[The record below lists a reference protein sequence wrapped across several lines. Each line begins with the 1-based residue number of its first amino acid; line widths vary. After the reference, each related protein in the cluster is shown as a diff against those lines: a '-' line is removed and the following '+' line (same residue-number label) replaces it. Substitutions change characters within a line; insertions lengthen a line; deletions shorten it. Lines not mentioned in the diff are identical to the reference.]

1 MLKDEVL
8 FAWWILS
15 STHGIGSIAL
25 NKIREQLPSCSA
37 LAECSAQDLIAMGL
51 KPDLAFAWQQA
62 KASRDTLNPFVLAGW
77 QKIQTR
83 CQQADSGLLL
93 PDDEFYPQALSALRD
108 APLFLF
114 YRGNPQIL
122 NEPSIAIVGSRNPPH
137 YGREQAF
144 TIAHQLV
151 ASDWHVISGL
161 AIGIDGEAHQG
172 ALNCSTGSGR
182 GKTIAVL
189 GSGLEEIYPKR
200 HQALADHIVTSGGIL
215 LSEHLP
221 DIKAL
226 AQHFPR
232 RNRIVS
238 GMSLGTLVI
247 EAAYKSG
254 SLITARLA
262 AEQGR
267 EVFALPGAVTN
278 PLSRGCHQLI
288 KEGANLI
295 ENATDIIN
303 LINSDLAIE
312 TRAASIDC
320 QPEDGQSENQADMF
334 GAPAGIASKEEPPK
348 RVASTRLPIDHQAT
362 RSTGPKLEG
371 NGKIIYQALDVVP
384 TSIDSLVNRTGLSVA
399 EIAQQ
404 LMLMELKGQVAQTPG
419 GYVRM

>member
-1 MLKDEVL
+1 MLKDEML
-8 FAWWILS
+8 FAWWTLS
-15 STHGIGSIAL
+15 STQGIGSIAL

-37 LAECSAQDLIAMGL
+37 LADCSAQDLISMGL
-51 KPDLAFAWQQA
+51 KPDLAYAWQKA
-62 KASRDTLNPFVLAGW
+62 KNSNENLNPFVLAGW
-77 QKIQTR
+77 QKIHAWCLQLD
-83 CQQADSGLLL
+83 CGVLL
-93 PDDEFYPQALSALRD
+93 PDDECYPEALAVLRD
-108 APLFLF
+108 APIFLF
-114 YRGNPQIL
+114 YRGNPQVL
-122 NEPSIAIVGSRNPPH
+122 NEPSIAIVGSRNPTH

-144 TIAHQLV
+144 TIAQNLV
-151 ASDWHVISGL
+151 TSDWHVISGL
-161 AIGIDGEAHQG
+161 AIGIDGEAHKG
-172 ALNCSTGSGR
+172 ALNGLTGIGR

-200 HQALADHIVTSGGIL
+200 HQALADHIVAGGGVL

-295 ENATDIIN
+295 ENAADIIH

-312 TRAASIDC
+312 TRSASIDR
-320 QPEDGQSENQADMF
+320 QSEDGQPEHQSDMF
-334 GAPAGIASKEEPPK
+334 GAYEGIASKEEPPK
-348 RVASTRLPIDHQAT
+348 RVASTRLPADHQVT
-362 RSTGPKLEG
+362 RNVGPKLEG

-404 LMLMELKGQVAQTPG
+404 LILMELKGHVAQTPG
-419 GYVRM
+419 GYIRV

>member
-1 MLKDEVL
+1 MLKDEL
-8 FAWWILS
+8 LLAWWLLLS
-15 STHGIGSIAL
+15 IQGIGSIAL

-37 LAECSAQDLIAMGL
+37 LAKCSAQDLISMGL
-51 KPDLAFAWQQA
+51 KPNLAFAWQQA
-62 KASRDTLNPFVLAGW
+62 KDSSDTLNPFVSAGW
-77 QKIQTR
+77 QKIHTW
-83 CQQADSGLLL
+83 CQQQGCGVLI
-93 PDDEFYPQALSALRD
+93 PDDEHYPQALAVLRD
-108 APLFLF
+108 APIFLF
-114 YRGNPQIL
+114 YRGNSQLL
-122 NEPSIAIVGSRNPPH
+122 NESSIAIVGSRNPTH

-144 TIAHQLV
+144 TIAQQLV
-151 ASDWHVISGL
+151 TSDWHVISGL
-161 AIGIDGEAHQG
+161 AIGIDGEAHKG
-172 ALNCSTGSGR
+172 ALNSLTGIGR

-189 GSGLEEIYPKR
+189 GSGLETIYPKR
-200 HQALADHIVTSGGIL
+200 HQTLADDIVASGGVL

-295 ENATDIIN
+295 ENATDIIT
-303 LINSDLAIE
+303 LINSDLALE
-312 TRAASIDC
+312 TRATG
-320 QPEDGQSENQADMF
+320 EDSPPENQHDLF
-334 GAPAGIASKEEPPK
+334 GAA
-348 RVASTRLPIDHQAT
+348 
-362 RSTGPKLEG
+362 GPKLEG
-371 NGKIIYQALDVVP
+371 STKTIYQALDVVP
-384 TSIDSLVNRTGLSVA
+384 TAIDTLVNRTGLSVA
-399 EIAQQ
+399 EVAQQ
-404 LMLMELKGQVAQTPG
+404 LILMELKGYVAQTPG
-419 GYVRM
+419 GYVRV

>member
-8 FAWWILS
+8 FAWWTLS
-15 STHGIGSIAL
+15 SIPGIGSIAL
-25 NKIREQLPSCSA
+25 NKIREQLPTSSDLINHSA
-37 LAECSAQDLIAMGL
+37 EDLIAFGL
-51 KPDLAFAWQQA
+51 KPERAHEWQRLQA
-62 KASRDTLNPFVLAGW
+62 STDQLNPFVYAGW
-77 QKIQTR
+77 QKIKHW
-83 CQQADSGLLL
+83 CQQ
-93 PDDEFYPQALSALRD
+93 PDCGVLMPDEQYYPDALSILRD
-108 APLFLF
+108 APIFLF
-114 YRGNPQIL
+114 YRGNPQLL
-122 NEPSIAIVGSRNPPH
+122 NEPSIAIVGSRNPSH

-144 TIAHQLV
+144 TIAQQLV

-161 AIGIDGEAHQG
+161 AIGIDGEAHSG
-172 ALNCSTGSGR
+172 ALNNATGLGL

-200 HQALADHIVTSGGIL
+200 HQALADQIVSAGGVL

-247 EAAYKSG
+247 EAALKSG

-267 EVFALPGAVTN
+267 EVFALPGAVSN
-278 PLSRGCHQLI
+278 PLSRGCHLLI

-295 ENATDIIN
+295 EGAGDIIA
-303 LINSDLAIE
+303 LLNSDLAVE
-312 TRAASIDC
+312 TRSAGLSQEQQQEDFFAASTASSD
-320 QPEDGQSENQADMF
+320 SEMSQAAQTSS
-334 GAPAGIASKEEPPK
+334 APKAE
-348 RVASTRLPIDHQAT
+348 
-362 RSTGPKLEG
+362 GPKLSG
-371 NGKIIYQALDVVP
+371 MSKIIYQAMDVVP
-384 TSIDSLVNRTGLSVA
+384 TSIDALVNRTGLSVA

-404 LMLMELKGQVAQTPG
+404 LMLMELKGQIVQTPG
-419 GYVRM
+419 GYVRL

>member
-8 FAWWILS
+8 FAWWTLS
-15 STHGIGSIAL
+15 SIPGIGSIAL
-25 NKIREQLPSCSA
+25 NKIREQLPNSSDLINHC
-37 LAECSAQDLIAMGL
+37 AEDLIAFGL
-51 KPDLAFAWQQA
+51 KPERAHEWQRLQA
-62 KASRDTLNPFVLAGW
+62 STDQLNPFVYAGW
-77 QKIQTR
+77 QKIKHW
-83 CQQADSGLLL
+83 CQQPDCGVLM
-93 PDDEFYPQALSALRD
+93 PDDEYYPDALSILRD
-108 APLFLF
+108 APIFLF
-114 YRGNPQIL
+114 YRGNPQLL
-122 NEPSIAIVGSRNPPH
+122 NEPSIAIVGSRNPSH

-144 TIAHQLV
+144 TIAQQLV

-161 AIGIDGEAHQG
+161 AIGIDGEAHSG
-172 ALNCSTGSGR
+172 ALNNATGLGL

-200 HQALADHIVTSGGIL
+200 HQVLADQIVSAGGVL

-247 EAAYKSG
+247 EAALKSG

-267 EVFALPGAVTN
+267 EVFALPGAVSN
-278 PLSRGCHQLI
+278 PLSRGCHLLI

-295 ENATDIIN
+295 EGAGDIIA
-303 LINSDLAIE
+303 LLNSDLAVE
-312 TRAASIDC
+312 TRSAALSQEQQQEDFFAASSTASSD
-320 QPEDGQSENQADMF
+320 SEISQTAQTSS
-334 GAPAGIASKEEPPK
+334 ASKA
-348 RVASTRLPIDHQAT
+348 V
-362 RSTGPKLEG
+362 GPKLSG
-371 NGKIIYQALDVVP
+371 MSKTIYQALDVVP
-384 TSIDSLVNRTGLSVA
+384 TSIDALVNRTGLSVA

-404 LMLMELKGQVAQTPG
+404 LMLMELKGQIAQTPG
-419 GYVRM
+419 GYVRL

>member
-8 FAWWILS
+8 FAWWTLS
-15 STHGIGSIAL
+15 SIPGIGSIAL
-25 NKIREQLPSCSA
+25 NKIREQLPNSSDLINHC
-37 LAECSAQDLIAMGL
+37 AEDLIAFGL
-51 KPDLAFAWQQA
+51 KPERAHEWQRLQA
-62 KASRDTLNPFVLAGW
+62 STDQLNPFVYAGW
-77 QKIQTR
+77 QKIKHW
-83 CQQADSGLLL
+83 CQQPDCGVLM
-93 PDDEFYPQALSALRD
+93 PDDEYYPDALSILRD
-108 APLFLF
+108 APIFLF
-114 YRGNPQIL
+114 YRGNPQLL
-122 NEPSIAIVGSRNPPH
+122 NEPSIAIVGSRNPSH

-144 TIAHQLV
+144 TIAQQLV

-161 AIGIDGEAHQG
+161 AIGIDGEAHSG
-172 ALNCSTGSGR
+172 ALNNATGLGL

-200 HQALADHIVTSGGIL
+200 HQVLADQIVSAGGVL

-247 EAAYKSG
+247 EAALKSG

-267 EVFALPGAVTN
+267 EVFALPGAVSN
-278 PLSRGCHQLI
+278 PLSRGCHLLI

-295 ENATDIIN
+295 EGAGDIIA
-303 LINSDLAIE
+303 LLNSDLAVE
-312 TRAASIDC
+312 TRSAALSQEQQQEDFFAASSTASSD
-320 QPEDGQSENQADMF
+320 SEISQAAQTSS
-334 GAPAGIASKEEPPK
+334 APKAEG
-348 RVASTRLPIDHQAT
+348 L
-362 RSTGPKLEG
+362 KLSG
-371 NGKIIYQALDVVP
+371 MSKIIYQALDVVP
-384 TSIDSLVNRTGLSVA
+384 TSIDALVNRTGLSVA

-404 LMLMELKGQVAQTPG
+404 LMLMELKGQIAQTPG
-419 GYVRM
+419 GYVRL

>member
-1 MLKDEVL
+1 MLKDEML
-8 FAWWILS
+8 FAWWSLS
-15 STHGIGSIAL
+15 SIQGIGSIAL

-37 LAECSAQDLIAMGL
+37 LAECSAQDLISMGL
-51 KPDLAFAWQQA
+51 KSDLAYIWQQ
-62 KASRDTLNPFVLAGW
+62 SRDTSETLNPFVLAGW
-77 QKIQTR
+77 QKIQTW
-83 CQQADSGLLL
+83 CQQSDCGVLM
-93 PDDEFYPQALSALRD
+93 PDDEYYPNALAALRD
-108 APLFLF
+108 GPIFLF
-114 YRGNPQIL
+114 YRGNPQLL
-122 NEPSIAIVGSRNPPH
+122 NEPSIAIVGSRNPTH

-144 TIAHQLV
+144 TIAQQLV
-151 ASDWHVISGL
+151 TSDWHVISGL
-161 AIGIDGEAHQG
+161 AIGIDGEAHKG
-172 ALNCSTGSGR
+172 ALTNSTGIGR

-200 HQALADHIVTSGGIL
+200 HQALADHIVAGGGVL

-262 AEQGR
+262 VEQGR

-312 TRAASIDC
+312 TRAAGI
-320 QPEDGQSENQADMF
+320 ENQAENQHDLF
-334 GAPAGIASKEEPPK
+334 
-348 RVASTRLPIDHQAT
+348 VASA
-362 RSTGPKLEG
+362 GPKLEG
-371 NGKIIYQALDVVP
+371 LAKTIYQALDVVP

-404 LMLMELKGQVAQTPG
+404 LILMELKGQVAQTPG
-419 GYVRM
+419 GYVRV

>member
-1 MLKDEVL
+1 
-8 FAWWILS
+8 
-15 STHGIGSIAL
+15 
-25 NKIREQLPSCSA
+25 
-37 LAECSAQDLIAMGL
+37 MGL
-51 KPDLAFAWQQA
+51 KSDLAYIWQQ
-62 KASRDTLNPFVLAGW
+62 SRDTSETLNPFVLAGW
-77 QKIQTR
+77 QKIQTW
-83 CQQADSGLLL
+83 CQQSDCGVLM
-93 PDDEFYPQALSALRD
+93 PDDEYYPNALAALRD
-108 APLFLF
+108 GPIFLF
-114 YRGNPQIL
+114 YRGNPQLL
-122 NEPSIAIVGSRNPPH
+122 NEPSIAIVGSRNPTH

-144 TIAHQLV
+144 TIAQQLV
-151 ASDWHVISGL
+151 TSDWHVISGL
-161 AIGIDGEAHQG
+161 AIGIDGEAHKG
-172 ALNCSTGSGR
+172 ALTNSTGIGR

-200 HQALADHIVTSGGIL
+200 HQALADHIVAGGGVL

-312 TRAASIDC
+312 TRAAGI
-320 QPEDGQSENQADMF
+320 ENQAENQHDLF
-334 GAPAGIASKEEPPK
+334 
-348 RVASTRLPIDHQAT
+348 VASA
-362 RSTGPKLEG
+362 GPKLEG
-371 NGKIIYQALDVVP
+371 LAKTIYQALDVVP

-404 LMLMELKGQVAQTPG
+404 LILMELKGQVAQTPG
-419 GYVRM
+419 GYVRV

>member
-8 FAWWILS
+8 LAWWSLS
-15 STHGIGSIAL
+15 SIQGIGSIAL

-37 LAECSAQDLIAMGL
+37 LAECSAQDLIAIGL
-51 KPDLAFAWQQA
+51 KPDLANIWQQA
-62 KASRDTLNPFVLAGW
+62 NASSGNLTPFVLAGW
-77 QKIQTR
+77 QKIQTW
-83 CQQADSGLLL
+83 CQQPDCGVLT
-93 PDDEFYPQALSALRD
+93 PDDEAYPKALSALRD
-108 APLFLF
+108 APILLF
-114 YRGNPQIL
+114 YRGNPRVL
-122 NEPSIAIVGSRNPPH
+122 NEPSIAIVGSRNPSY

-144 TIAHQLV
+144 TIAQQLV
-151 ASDWHVISGL
+151 TSDFHVISGL
-161 AIGIDGEAHQG
+161 AIGIDGEAHKG
-172 ALNCSTGSGR
+172 ALNKTTVGY

-200 HQALADHIVTSGGIL
+200 HQALADHIVASGGVL

-232 RNRIVS
+232 RNRLVS

-254 SLITARLA
+254 SLITARFA

-267 EVFALPGAVTN
+267 EVFALPGAVIN

-312 TRAASIDC
+312 TRVAGIDV
-320 QPEDGQSENQADMF
+320 EGQVENQHDLF
-334 GAPAGIASKEEPPK
+334 GESAG
-348 RVASTRLPIDHQAT
+348 VN
-362 RSTGPKLEG
+362 KLETKLSG
-371 NGKIIYQALDVVP
+371 IGKIVYQALDVVP
-384 TSIDSLVNRTGLSVA
+384 TSIDSLVNRTRLSVA
-399 EIAQQ
+399 EVAQQ
-404 LMLMELKGQVAQTPG
+404 LIIMELRGHVVQTPG
-419 GYVRM
+419 GYVRL

>member
-1 MLKDEVL
+1 MLKDEML
-8 FAWWILS
+8 FAWWTLS
-15 STHGIGSIAL
+15 SIPGIGSIAL
-25 NKIREQLPSCSA
+25 NKIREQLPTCSA
-37 LAECSAQDLIAMGL
+37 LVECSAQDLISFGL
-51 KPDLAFAWQQA
+51 NAERANDWQQLRV
-62 KASRDTLNPFVLAGW
+62 SSCSNNSFVLASW
-77 QKIQTR
+77 QKIQLWN
-83 CQQADSGLLL
+83 QQQNCGILM
-93 PDDEFYPQALSALRD
+93 PDDEPYPQALSTLRD

-114 YRGNPQIL
+114 YRGNPKLI
-122 NEPSIAIVGSRNPPH
+122 NEASIAIVGSRNPSH

-144 TIAHQLV
+144 TIAQQLV

-172 ALNCSTGSGR
+172 ALNNPTIIGT

-200 HQALADHIVTSGGIL
+200 HQALADHIVAAGGVL

-221 DIKAL
+221 DVKAL

-238 GMSLGTLVI
+238 GISLGTLVI

-288 KEGANLI
+288 KEGANLV
-295 ENATDIIN
+295 ENASDI
-303 LINSDLAIE
+303 LALLNSDLAIE
-312 TRAASIDC
+312 TRAGAAV
-320 QPEDGQSENQADMF
+320 NQQNLFATLTET
-334 GAPAGIASKEEPPK
+334 APAKTTPTRVVAKEPK
-348 RVASTRLPIDHQAT
+348 LNV
-362 RSTGPKLEG
+362 PKLEG
-371 NGKIIYQALDVVP
+371 SAKIIYQALDVVP
-384 TSIDSLVNRTGLSVA
+384 TSIDRLVNRTGLAVA
-399 EIAQQ
+399 EIAQH
-404 LMLMELKGQVAQTPG
+404 LILMELKGHVAQTPG
-419 GYVRM
+419 GYVRL

>member
-1 MLKDEVL
+1 MLKDELL
-8 FAWWILS
+8 FAWWLLS
-15 STHGIGSIAL
+15 STQGIGSIAL

-37 LAECSAQDLIAMGL
+37 LAECSAQHLISMGL

-62 KASRDTLNPFVLAGW
+62 KDSSNNLNSFVSAGW
-77 QKIQTR
+77 QKIHMWR
-83 CQQADSGLLL
+83 QQQDCGVLM
-93 PDDEFYPQALSALRD
+93 PDDEHYPNALAVLRD
-108 APLFLF
+108 APIFLF
-114 YRGNPQIL
+114 YRGNSQLL
-122 NEPSIAIVGSRNPPH
+122 NESSIAIVGSRNPTH

-144 TIAHQLV
+144 TIAQQLV
-151 ASDWHVISGL
+151 MSDWHVISGL
-161 AIGIDGEAHQG
+161 AIGIDGEAHKG
-172 ALNCSTGSGR
+172 ALNSLTGIGR

-189 GSGLEEIYPKR
+189 GSGLEAIYPKR
-200 HQALADHIVTSGGIL
+200 HQALADEIVAGGGVL

-288 KEGANLI
+288 KEGANLV

-303 LINSDLAIE
+303 LINSDLAVE
-312 TRAASIDC
+312 TRAAGGDN
-320 QPEDGQSENQADMF
+320 QPETQHNLFA
-334 GAPAGIASKEEPPK
+334 AVP
-348 RVASTRLPIDHQAT
+348 
-362 RSTGPKLEG
+362 GPKLEG
-371 NGKIIYQALDVVP
+371 TAKTIYQALDVIP
-384 TSIDSLVNRTGLSVA
+384 TAIDTLVNRSGLSVA
-399 EIAQQ
+399 EVAQQ
-404 LMLMELKGQVAQTPG
+404 LILMELKGYVAQTPG
-419 GYVRM
+419 GYVRV

>member
-1 MLKDEVL
+1 MLKDEML
-8 FAWWILS
+8 FAWWTLS
-15 STHGIGSIAL
+15 STPGIGSIAL
-25 NKIREQLPSCSA
+25 NKIREQLPTCSS
-37 LAECSAQDLIAMGL
+37 LATCSAQDLISMGL
-51 KPDLAFAWQQA
+51 KTNLASAWQQMRE
-62 KASRDTLNPFVLAGW
+62 SGDNLNPFVLAGW
-77 QKIQTR
+77 QKIQSW
-83 CQQADSGLLL
+83 CQQPDCGVLV
-93 PDDEFYPQALSALRD
+93 PDDEYYPQALASLRD

-114 YRGNPQIL
+114 YRGNPKIL
-122 NEPSIAIVGSRNPPH
+122 NEPSIAIVGSRNPTH

-144 TIAHQLV
+144 LIAQQLV
-151 ASDWHVISGL
+151 TSDWHVISGL

-172 ALNCSTGSGR
+172 ALLNSAGIGL

-200 HQALADHIVTSGGIL
+200 HQALANQIASSGGIL

-295 ENATDIIN
+295 ENATDIIRF
-303 LINSDLAIE
+303 IDSDLAIE
-312 TRAASIDC
+312 IREAQTLDQPANQSDLFGSPATEKSAAS
-320 QPEDGQSENQADMF
+320 QK
-334 GAPAGIASKEEPPK
+334 ASPK
-348 RVASTRLPIDHQAT
+348 RQAPRVT
-362 RSTGPKLEG
+362 EQRVIEQRAKEPKLEG
-371 NGKIIYQALDVVP
+371 ISKTIYQALDVVP
-384 TSIDSLVNRTGLSVA
+384 TSIDSLVTRTDLNVA
-399 EIAQQ
+399 EIAQH
-404 LMLMELKGQVAQTPG
+404 LILMELKGVVGQVPG
-419 GYVRM
+419 GYIRL

>member
-1 MLKDEVL
+1 MLKDELL
-8 FAWWILS
+8 FAWWTLS
-15 STHGIGSIAL
+15 SIQGIGSIAL
-25 NKIREQLPSCSA
+25 NKIREQLPHCSA
-37 LAECSAQDLIAMGL
+37 LAECSAQDLISMGL
-51 KPDLAFAWQQA
+51 KSELALAWQQS
-62 KASRDTLNPFVLAGW
+62 KTSDDNLNPFVFAGW
-77 QKIQTR
+77 QKIQTW
-83 CQQADSGLLL
+83 CQQPNCGVLL
-93 PDDEFYPQALSALRD
+93 PDDKYYPEALAALRD
-108 APLFLF
+108 APIFLF
-114 YRGNPQIL
+114 YRGNPQLL
-122 NEPSIAIVGSRNPPH
+122 NESSIAIVGSRNPTH

-144 TIAHQLV
+144 TIAQQLV
-151 ASDWHVISGL
+151 MSDWHVISGL
-161 AIGIDGEAHQG
+161 AIGIDGEAHKG
-172 ALNCSTGSGR
+172 ALNDSTGIGR

-200 HQALADHIVTSGGIL
+200 HQDLADHIVMAGGVL

-312 TRAASIDC
+312 TRAAEVES
-320 QPEDGQSENQADMF
+320 EAENQHDLF
-334 GAPAGIASKEEPPK
+334 GGSAGQKAAGSVARQVEIAQSP
-348 RVASTRLPIDHQAT
+348 VLRLEV
-362 RSTGPKLEG
+362 PKLEG
-371 NGKIIYQALDVVP
+371 LAKIIYQALDVVP
-384 TSIDSLVNRTGLSVA
+384 TSIDALVNRTGLSVA

-404 LMLMELKGQVAQTPG
+404 LILMELKGHVAQTPG
-419 GYVRM
+419 GYVRV

>member
-8 FAWWILS
+8 FAWWTLS
-15 STHGIGSIAL
+15 SIPGIGSIAL
-25 NKIREQLPSCSA
+25 NKIREQLPTSSDLINHSA
-37 LAECSAQDLIAMGL
+37 EDLIAFGL
-51 KPDLAFAWQQA
+51 KPERAHEWQRLQA
-62 KASRDTLNPFVLAGW
+62 STDQFNPFVYAGW
-77 QKIQTR
+77 KKIKHW
-83 CQQADSGLLL
+83 CQQ
-93 PDDEFYPQALSALRD
+93 PDCGVLMPDEQYYPDALSILRD
-108 APLFLF
+108 APIFLF
-114 YRGNPQIL
+114 YRGNPQLL
-122 NEPSIAIVGSRNPPH
+122 NEPSIAIVGSRNPSH

-144 TIAHQLV
+144 TIAQQLV

-161 AIGIDGEAHQG
+161 AIGIDGEAHSG
-172 ALNCSTGSGR
+172 ALNNATGLGL

-200 HQALADHIVTSGGIL
+200 HQALADQIVSAGGVL

-247 EAAYKSG
+247 EAALKSG

-267 EVFALPGAVTN
+267 EVFALPGAVSN
-278 PLSRGCHQLI
+278 PLSRGCHLLI

-295 ENATDIIN
+295 EGAGDIIA
-303 LINSDLAIE
+303 LLNSDLAVE
-312 TRAASIDC
+312 TRSAALSQEQQQEDFFAASSTASSD
-320 QPEDGQSENQADMF
+320 SEISQAAQTSS
-334 GAPAGIASKEEPPK
+334 APKAEG
-348 RVASTRLPIDHQAT
+348 L
-362 RSTGPKLEG
+362 KLSG
-371 NGKIIYQALDVVP
+371 MSKIIYQALDVVP
-384 TSIDSLVNRTGLSVA
+384 TSIDALVNRTGLSVA

-404 LMLMELKGQVAQTPG
+404 LMLMELKGQIAQTPG
-419 GYVRM
+419 GYVRL

>member
-8 FAWWILS
+8 FAWWTLS
-15 STHGIGSIAL
+15 SIPGIGSIAL
-25 NKIREQLPSCSA
+25 NKIREQLPTSSDLTNCSA
-37 LAECSAQDLIAMGL
+37 EDLIAFGL
-51 KPDLAFAWQQA
+51 KPERAYEWQRLR
-62 KASRDTLNPFVLAGW
+62 ASTDQLNPFVYAGW
-77 QKIQTR
+77 QKIKHW
-83 CQQADSGLLL
+83 CQQPDCGVLM
-93 PDDEFYPQALSALRD
+93 PDDECYPEALSILRD
-108 APLFLF
+108 APIFLF
-114 YRGNPQIL
+114 YRGNPQLL
-122 NEPSIAIVGSRNPPH
+122 NEPSIAIVGSRNPSH

-144 TIAHQLV
+144 TIAQQLV

-161 AIGIDGEAHQG
+161 AIGIDGEAHSG
-172 ALNCSTGSGR
+172 ALNNATGLGL

-200 HQALADHIVTSGGIL
+200 HQELADQIVNAGGVL

-247 EAAYKSG
+247 EAALKSG

-267 EVFALPGAVTN
+267 EVFALPGAVSN
-278 PLSRGCHQLI
+278 PLSRGCHLLI

-295 ENATDIIN
+295 EGAGDIIA
-303 LINSDLAIE
+303 LLNSDLAVE
-312 TRAASIDC
+312 TRAAGLL
-320 QPEDGQSENQADMF
+320 QEQQQEDFFAASSTASSSVSSASQSVQA
-334 GAPAGIASKEEPPK
+334 
-348 RVASTRLPIDHQAT
+348 ASTSSAPKPA
-362 RSTGPKLEG
+362 GPKLSG
-371 NGKIIYQALDVVP
+371 ISKTIYQALDVVP
-384 TSIDSLVNRTGLSVA
+384 TSIDALVNRTGLSVA

-404 LMLMELKGQVAQTPG
+404 LMLMELQGQIAQTPG
-419 GYVRM
+419 GYVRL

>member
-1 MLKDEVL
+1 MLKDELL
-8 FAWWILS
+8 FAWWLLS
-15 STHGIGSIAL
+15 STQGIGSIAL

-37 LAECSAQDLIAMGL
+37 LAECSAQHLISMGL

-62 KASRDTLNPFVLAGW
+62 KDSSNNLNSFVSAGW
-77 QKIQTR
+77 QKIHMWR
-83 CQQADSGLLL
+83 QQQDCGVLM
-93 PDDEFYPQALSALRD
+93 PDDEHYPNALAVLRD
-108 APLFLF
+108 APIFLF
-114 YRGNPQIL
+114 YRGNSQLL
-122 NEPSIAIVGSRNPPH
+122 NESSIAIVGSRNPTH

-144 TIAHQLV
+144 TIAQQLV
-151 ASDWHVISGL
+151 MSDWHVISGL
-161 AIGIDGEAHQG
+161 AIGIDGEAHKG
-172 ALNCSTGSGR
+172 ALNSLTGIGR

-189 GSGLEEIYPKR
+189 GSGLEAIYPKR
-200 HQALADHIVTSGGIL
+200 HQALADEIVAGGGVL

-288 KEGANLI
+288 KEGANLV

-303 LINSDLAIE
+303 LINSDLAVE
-312 TRAASIDC
+312 TRAAGGDN
-320 QPEDGQSENQADMF
+320 QPETQHNLFA
-334 GAPAGIASKEEPPK
+334 A
-348 RVASTRLPIDHQAT
+348 LP
-362 RSTGPKLEG
+362 GPKLEG
-371 NGKIIYQALDVVP
+371 TAKTIYQALDVIP
-384 TSIDSLVNRTGLSVA
+384 TAIDTLVNRSGLSVA
-399 EIAQQ
+399 EVAQQ
-404 LMLMELKGQVAQTPG
+404 LILMELKGYVAQTPG
-419 GYVRM
+419 GYVRV

>member
-8 FAWWILS
+8 FAWWTLS
-15 STHGIGSIAL
+15 SIPGIGSIAL
-25 NKIREQLPSCSA
+25 NKIREQLPTSSDLTNCSA
-37 LAECSAQDLIAMGL
+37 EDLIAFGL
-51 KPDLAFAWQQA
+51 KPERAHEWQRLR
-62 KASRDTLNPFVLAGW
+62 ASTDQLNPFVYAGW
-77 QKIQTR
+77 QKIKHW
-83 CQQADSGLLL
+83 CQQPDCGVLM
-93 PDDEFYPQALSALRD
+93 PDDECYPEALSILRD
-108 APLFLF
+108 APIFLF
-114 YRGNPQIL
+114 YRGNPQLL
-122 NEPSIAIVGSRNPPH
+122 NEPSIAIVGSRNPSH

-144 TIAHQLV
+144 TIAQQLV

-161 AIGIDGEAHQG
+161 AIGIDGEAHSG
-172 ALNCSTGSGR
+172 ALNNATGLGL

-200 HQALADHIVTSGGIL
+200 HQELADQIVNAGGVL

-247 EAAYKSG
+247 EAALKSG

-267 EVFALPGAVTN
+267 EVFALPGAVSN
-278 PLSRGCHQLI
+278 PLSRGCHLLI

-295 ENATDIIN
+295 EGAGDIIA
-303 LINSDLAIE
+303 LLNSDLAVE
-312 TRAASIDC
+312 TRSAALLQEHQQDFFAASSTASSSVSSAS
-320 QPEDGQSENQADMF
+320 QSVQA
-334 GAPAGIASKEEPPK
+334 
-348 RVASTRLPIDHQAT
+348 ASTSSAPKPA
-362 RSTGPKLEG
+362 GPKLSG
-371 NGKIIYQALDVVP
+371 ITKTIYQALDVVP
-384 TSIDSLVNRTGLSVA
+384 TSIDALVNRTGLSVA

-404 LMLMELKGQVAQTPG
+404 LMLMELKGQIAQTPG
-419 GYVRM
+419 GYVRL

>member
-8 FAWWILS
+8 FAWWTLS
-15 STHGIGSIAL
+15 SIPGIGSIAL
-25 NKIREQLPSCSA
+25 NKIREQLPNSSDLINHC
-37 LAECSAQDLIAMGL
+37 AEDLIAFGL
-51 KPDLAFAWQQA
+51 KPERAHEWQRLQA
-62 KASRDTLNPFVLAGW
+62 STDQLNPFVYAGW
-77 QKIQTR
+77 QKIQHW
-83 CQQADSGLLL
+83 CQQPDCGVLM
-93 PDDEFYPQALSALRD
+93 PDDEYYPDALSILRD
-108 APLFLF
+108 APIFLF
-114 YRGNPQIL
+114 YRGNPQLL
-122 NEPSIAIVGSRNPPH
+122 NEPSIAIVGSRNPSH

-144 TIAHQLV
+144 TIAQQLV

-161 AIGIDGEAHQG
+161 AIGIDGEAHSG
-172 ALNCSTGSGR
+172 ALNNATGLGL

-200 HQALADHIVTSGGIL
+200 HQALADKIVSAGGVL

-247 EAAYKSG
+247 EAALKSG

-267 EVFALPGAVTN
+267 EVFALPGAVSN
-278 PLSRGCHQLI
+278 PLSRGCHLLI

-295 ENATDIIN
+295 EGAGDIIA
-303 LINSDLAIE
+303 LLNSDLAVE
-312 TRAASIDC
+312 TRSAALSQEQQQEDFFAASSTASSD
-320 QPEDGQSENQADMF
+320 SEILQAAQTSS
-334 GAPAGIASKEEPPK
+334 APKAEG
-348 RVASTRLPIDHQAT
+348 L
-362 RSTGPKLEG
+362 KLSG
-371 NGKIIYQALDVVP
+371 MSKIIYQALDVVP
-384 TSIDSLVNRTGLSVA
+384 TSIDALVNRTGLSVA

-404 LMLMELKGQVAQTPG
+404 LMLMELKGQIAQTPG
-419 GYVRM
+419 GYVRL

>member
-8 FAWWILS
+8 LAWWSLS
-15 STHGIGSIAL
+15 SIQGIGSIAL

-37 LAECSAQDLIAMGL
+37 LAECSAQDLIAIGL
-51 KPDLAFAWQQA
+51 KPDLANIWQQA
-62 KASRDTLNPFVLAGW
+62 NASSGNLTPFVLAGW
-77 QKIQTR
+77 QKIQTW
-83 CQQADSGLLL
+83 CQQPDCGVLT
-93 PDDEFYPQALSALRD
+93 PDDEAYPKALSALRD
-108 APLFLF
+108 APILLF
-114 YRGNPQIL
+114 YRGNPQVL
-122 NEPSIAIVGSRNPPH
+122 NEPSIAIVGSRNPSY

-144 TIAHQLV
+144 TIAQQLV
-151 ASDWHVISGL
+151 TSDFHVISGL
-161 AIGIDGEAHQG
+161 AIGIDGEAHKG
-172 ALNCSTGSGR
+172 ALNKTTVGY

-200 HQALADHIVTSGGIL
+200 HQALADHIVASGGVL

-232 RNRIVS
+232 RNRLVS

-254 SLITARLA
+254 SLITARFA

-267 EVFALPGAVTN
+267 EVFALPGAVIN

-312 TRAASIDC
+312 TRVAGIDV
-320 QPEDGQSENQADMF
+320 EGQVENQHDLF
-334 GAPAGIASKEEPPK
+334 GESAG
-348 RVASTRLPIDHQAT
+348 VN
-362 RSTGPKLEG
+362 KLETKLSG
-371 NGKIIYQALDVVP
+371 IGKIVYQALDVIP

-399 EIAQQ
+399 EVAQQ
-404 LMLMELKGQVAQTPG
+404 LIIMELKGHVAQTPG
-419 GYVRM
+419 GYVRL